1 MKKSLVIVSLPYGCL
16 RYMGMFAGAL
26 SGSDLVNSVKM
37 RLKSLS
43 GLTADEKRIKMRAM
57 AEELQKVWAP
67 RVFRLLEL
75 QTTVDSGHVL

>member
-1 MKKSLVIVSLPYGCL
+1 
-16 RYMGMFAGAL
+16 MGTFASFFPATGAL

-57 AEELQKVWAP
+57 AEELQKVMGP
-67 RVFRLLEL
+67 
-75 QTTVDSGHVL
+75 

>member
-1 MKKSLVIVSLPYGCL
+1 
-16 RYMGMFAGAL
+16 MGMFAGAL

-57 AEELQKVWAP
+57 AEELQKVWGP
-67 RVFRLLEL
+67 RVFSC
-75 QTTVDSGHVL
+75 SGYWNCKRQWTADTYYDRRSS